1 MKLTQ
6 LVEQQTHYQR
16 NISKVCV
23 DQLNP
28 RSKHVEIMSVKNTL
42 KFKFVKMKNQAS
54 CQHNYN
60 IDHPMS
66 HKEKIEGEVMEKE
79 NQKPG

>member
-1 MKLTQ
+1 
-6 LVEQQTHYQR
+6 
-16 NISKVCV
+16 
-23 DQLNP
+23 
-28 RSKHVEIMSVKNTL
+28 
-42 KFKFVKMKNQAS
+42 MKNQAS

-79 NQKPG
+79 NQKPGYELPETFVGVN

>member
-1 MKLTQ
+1 
-6 LVEQQTHYQR
+6 
-16 NISKVCV
+16 
-23 DQLNP
+23 
-28 RSKHVEIMSVKNTL
+28 MSVKNTL

-66 HKEKIEGEVMEKE
+66 HKEEIEGEVMEKE